1 MRSLLP
7 FKYLIFDVVQRIIPS
22 KSDPSS
28 NSQPDGSDKNEAQH

>member
-28 NSQPDGSDKNEAQH
+28 NSQPDGSDENEAQH